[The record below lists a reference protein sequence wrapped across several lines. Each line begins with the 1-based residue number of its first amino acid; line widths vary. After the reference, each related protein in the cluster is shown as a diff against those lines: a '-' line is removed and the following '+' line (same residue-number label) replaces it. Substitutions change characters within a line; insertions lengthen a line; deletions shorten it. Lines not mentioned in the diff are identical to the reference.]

1 MLTSRWAAVCV
12 GTKLLLSQ
20 PCVIVPGSTG
30 RCVWLSGG
38 GGRGGGGDGVLLFPT
53 VSGEMTDSAKAILT
67 TVESATMSTINKVAV
82 TAKVLTR
89 RLLADNRDHL

>member
-20 PCVIVPGSTG
+20 PCVTVPGSTG

-38 GGRGGGGDGVLLFPT
+38 GGGGGGSGGVLLFAAAA
-53 VSGEMTDSAKAILT
+53 GETTGSANAILT
-67 TVESATMSTINKVAV
+67 TVESATMSIISKVAV
-82 TAKVLTR
+82 TAKVRTR
-89 RLLADNRDHL
+89 RLLSDNCDHL